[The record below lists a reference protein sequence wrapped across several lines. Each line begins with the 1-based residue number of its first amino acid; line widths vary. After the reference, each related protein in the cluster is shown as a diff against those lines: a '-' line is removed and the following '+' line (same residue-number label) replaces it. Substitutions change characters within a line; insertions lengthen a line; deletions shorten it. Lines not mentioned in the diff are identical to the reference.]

1 MTRLSWN
8 QDLNR
13 KFEFGVDRGVIYL
26 DDEVSAPWN
35 GIVSVTESQSNTI
48 TSYYFDGKK
57 NLDVLATTDYKLSLN
72 AFTTPWELNSALGL
86 GSVIPGFILTNQ
98 PKTKFDFSYRTQIG
112 NDLGYKIHLV
122 YNATIAPSTLTRS
135 TVTDSATLES
145 RSWDISTSPLNYSN
159 KNPSA
164 HIIFDSTKMPPEILS
179 LLESIIYGTSESKPR
194 LPTLFELS
202 NIFEI
207 WNPLKIEYENSGL
220 SLLVSDLGDISA
232 TKIDGVFVI
241 LQNTRLK
248 STSNS
253 GFYRLE
259 A

>member
-13 KFEFGVDRGVIYL
+13 KYEFGVDRGVIYL
-26 DDEVSAPWN
+26 DDGVSAPWN
-35 GIVSVTESQSNTI
+35 GIVSVTESQSNNI

-57 NLDVLATTDYKLSLN
+57 NLDVASTTDYKLSLN
-72 AFTTPWELNSALGL
+72 AFTTPWELNQALGMT
-86 GSVIPGFILTNQ
+86 SVVPGFVLTNQ

-122 YNATIAPSTLTRS
+122 YNASITPSTLNRS
-135 TVTDSATLES
+135 TITDSATLES
-145 RSWDISTSPLNYSN
+145 RSWDIRTAPLVYPNQS
-159 KNPSA
+159 PSA
-164 HIIFDSTKMPPEILS
+164 HIVFDSTKMPPEVLS
-179 LLESIIYGTSESKPR
+179 LLESIIYGTSTSDPR

-202 NIFEI
+202 NIFEV
-207 WNPLKIEYENSGL
+207 WNPFKIEYNSSGF

-232 TKIDGVFVI
+232 TKIDGIFVI
-241 LQNTRLK
+241 LQDTRLNL
-248 STSNS
+248 TSNS

>member
-72 AFTTPWELNSALGL
+72 AFTTPWELNPALGL

-122 YNATIAPSTLTRS
+122 YNASITPSTLNRS
-135 TVTDSATLES
+135 TITDSATLES
-145 RSWDISTSPLNYSN
+145 RSWDIRTAPLVYPNQS
-159 KNPSA
+159 PSA
-164 HIIFDSTKMPPEILS
+164 HIVFDSTKMPPEVLS
-179 LLESIIYGTSESKPR
+179 LLESIIYGTSTSDPR

-202 NIFEI
+202 NIFEV
-207 WNPLKIEYENSGL
+207 WNPFKIEYNSSGF

-232 TKIDGVFVI
+232 TKIDGIFVI
-241 LQNTRLK
+241 LQDTRLNL
-248 STSNS
+248 TSNS

>member
-122 YNATIAPSTLTRS
+122 YNASITPSTLNRS
-135 TVTDSATLES
+135 TITDSATLES
-145 RSWDISTSPLNYSN
+145 RSWDIRTAPLVYPNQS
-159 KNPSA
+159 PSA
-164 HIIFDSTKMPPEILS
+164 HIVFDSTKMPPEVLS
-179 LLESIIYGTSESKPR
+179 LLESIIYGTSTSDPR

-202 NIFEI
+202 NIFEV
-207 WNPLKIEYENSGL
+207 WNPFKIEYNSSGF

-232 TKIDGVFVI
+232 TKIDGIFVI
-241 LQNTRLK
+241 LQDTRLNL
-248 STSNS
+248 TSNS